1 MRISSA
7 QAASRHK
14 TFPVLPVKGH
24 KRCADWESDFFK
36 YRRKRQ
42 KQSRKGMAELFWNT
56 VKKPACKKMKTEK
69 RLLFHPGAPIW
80 AASWSGIPTNKAG
93 TAPVTDPGLTGR
105 EICWKGLPKL
115 ASPILKKALLDI
127 AFHHFLFQMPGADQ
141 KQSEKYLKT
150 GFFCAFVIECVYE
163 TAGQKAK

>member
-1 MRISSA
+1 MWFPSA
-7 QAASRHK
+7 ALILVVSLNGIR
-14 TFPVLPVKGH
+14 
-24 KRCADWESDFFK
+24 
-36 YRRKRQ
+36 
-42 KQSRKGMAELFWNT
+42 
-56 VKKPACKKMKTEK
+56 MK
-69 RLLFHPGAPIW
+69 
-80 AASWSGIPTNKAG
+80 KAG

-105 EICWKGLPKL
+105 EICWKGLPKP

-141 KQSEKYLKT
+141 KQPEKYLKT

>member
-105 EICWKGLPKL
+105 EICWKGLPKP

-127 AFHHFLFQMPGADQ
+127 AFHHFLFRMPGTDQ
-141 KQSEKYLKT
+141 KQPKKYLKT

-163 TAGQKAK
+163 MAGQKAK